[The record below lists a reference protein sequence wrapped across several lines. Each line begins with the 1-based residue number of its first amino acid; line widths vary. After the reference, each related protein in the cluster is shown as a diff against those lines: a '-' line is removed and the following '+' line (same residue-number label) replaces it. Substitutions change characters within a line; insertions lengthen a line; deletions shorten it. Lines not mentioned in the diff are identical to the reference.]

1 MPTTTTT
8 STTLPTTP
16 PTTPTPTTP
25 TPPIDNVNTLSTSAV
40 DTTAI
45 STASTS
51 TLTETTIGANQTLQD
66 SHASAITMPAAQ
78 SPNDNYALIG
88 GIIGGVVALIL
99 LGALIACLVVRS
111 RRQPKDSDNGDS
123 ALQVKANAPLESN
136 YGRLPPSAPTT
147 TYDIVQAPPH
157 DYEQASS
164 SMQF

>member
-1 MPTTTTT
+1 LVP
-8 STTLPTTP
+8 SS
-16 PTTPTPTTP
+16 
-25 TPPIDNVNTLSTSAV
+25 IDNVNTLSTSAV

-51 TLTETTIGANQTLQD
+51 ALTETTIGANQPLQD

-88 GIIGGVVALIL
+88 AIIGGVVALIL

-164 SMQF
+164 SLQF